1 MPRTLCLL
9 PGCFTSYKDTPLT
22 LTLEITGLSN
32 DGRGIAR
39 RAGEKIVFVSHALPG
54 ETVTASI
61 TCEKKAFVEAC
72 ATEIIRP
79 AENAAEAVCPHA
91 GECGGC
97 PLMRMS
103 YKDQLFWKQR
113 FVYDALSRT
122 GGIASPAVHDIV
134 PSPLTEGFR
143 NRVELAFAKDSEGNI
158 RLGMRRRT
166 THSVIPTPHCALMTD
181 TARAVLGTVEDCLKK
196 SGLSVYKGPAST
208 GRKKMAP
215 RETDSSRGYLRFC
228 QIRTGR
234 VPDAACLASCD
245 AIPEKEGI
253 WVILLTSPGT
263 AAENACLRSVAEHIL
278 EASPAVHAVVHEQ
291 RAGSDMLTAGEKR
304 LFVLGRPGSAADP
317 SWMLMPLD
325 NKGYLIDCAD
335 FFQVNTACAHLL
347 ARTASSLCHEC
358 ESLTDLYCGSGAP
371 GLNIARKAVLG
382 IEYSKSAI
390 ASAQKNALR
399 FNVQGKYRAGDASSI
414 LSDPDFGKAAA
425 PLVLCDP
432 PRAGLSDAV
441 IRYLLRGKAG
451 QILYISCN
459 PVTMARDI
467 KALSPAY
474 APASITPVD
483 LFPHTPHVET
493 VVLLSKG

>member
-1 MPRTLCLL
+1 MR
-9 PGCFTSYKDTPLT
+9 SIYKDTPLT

-39 RAGEKIVFVSHALPG
+39 REGEKVVFVSHALPG
-54 ETVTASI
+54 ETVLARI
-61 TCEKKAFVEAC
+61 TSEKKTFMEAS
-72 ATEIIRP
+72 ATEIIKP
-79 AENAAEAVCPHA
+79 AEKAAEAVCPHA

-97 PLMRMS
+97 PLMRMD

-122 GGIASPAVHDIV
+122 GGIASPAVNDIV
-134 PSPLTEGFR
+134 PSPLIKGFR
-143 NRVELAFAKDSEGNI
+143 NRVELAFTKDNERNI

-166 THSVIPTPHCALMTD
+166 THTVIPTPDCALMTD
-181 TARAVLGTVEDCLKK
+181 TARNVLRTVEDCLKK
-196 SGLSVYKGPAST
+196 SGLSIYKGPADT
-208 GRKKMAP
+208 GRKKTA
-215 RETDSSRGYLRFC
+215 RKETDSSRGYLRFC

-234 VPDAACLASCD
+234 IPDDACLTSCD

-253 WVILLTSPGT
+253 WVLILTSPGT

-278 EASPAVHAVVHEQ
+278 DASPAVHAVVHEQ

-304 LFVLGRPGSAADP
+304 LFVLGRPGGATSP
-317 SWMLMPLD
+317 SCMLMSLD

-335 FFQVNTACAHLL
+335 FFQVNTEGASLL
-347 ARTASSLCHEC
+347 ARTASSLCPEC
-358 ESLTDLYCGSGAP
+358 VSLTDLYCGSGAP
-371 GLNIARKAVLG
+371 GLNIAEKGVLG

-390 ASAQKNALR
+390 AMARENAARFKVSALYKAD
-399 FNVQGKYRAGDASSI
+399 DASVI
-414 LSDPDFGKAAA
+414 LSDPDFGKASA

-441 IRYLLRGKAG
+441 ISYLLKRKARH
-451 QILYISCN
+451 ILYISCN

-467 KALSPAY
+467 KALSPGY

-493 VVLLSKG
+493 IALLSKLQAK